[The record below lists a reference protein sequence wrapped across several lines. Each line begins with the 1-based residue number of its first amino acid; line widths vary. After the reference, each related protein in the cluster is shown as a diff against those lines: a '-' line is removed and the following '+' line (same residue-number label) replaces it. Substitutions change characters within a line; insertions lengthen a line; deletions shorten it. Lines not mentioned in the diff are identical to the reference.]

1 MTYKKNCFPFYSIV
15 LSIFLMFSCSSEHEN
30 IKNGLENTSTIQTS
44 IAAFQTEGKISSL
57 ENENEIKD
65 IQACLFENGLMTQ
78 IYTDLN
84 HFSDT
89 YSLKLKNMSGTLYM
103 LANTAEKIDLQQ
115 MKEKG
120 ITEKEWLKTTIQY
133 ENGHAPHFFSGKLN
147 LKEYQGQS
155 VLPMKLKHGTAR
167 FDLLMRAGGIISLK
181 SLTLKNMA
189 QASYLLP
196 QDEAASPENVPVQD
210 IQINFQEPLLQDSL
224 GIAYVCEQ
232 ENPQLKVVAEME
244 MGGKTYIKEAELP
257 STLKRN
263 TVYTLT
269 VRKDA
274 LSADIKLEVAEWED
288 GGNVN
293 LRPDLDSHITV
304 DKNSSILPEGV
315 TVSQSGDM
323 VSLPSRAMDFT
334 LALNCDDEL
343 EFVST
348 QSPDIT
354 VETVTQKTADGNQNR
369 FLFHKRLLPP
379 GYPQENVKVF
389 FRRKG
394 LNASY
399 TEDCI
404 TLVLE
409 QNPIQLEGGLNF
421 DRQNYTCDFGRYI
434 DNELG
439 RFIMPEGMELV
450 AEFDNEDPWIK
461 VEQTEDNANVYRV
474 IGGWK
479 PNDPKAD
486 GRKQAARL
494 VVRSI
499 SGRQETEAYIVER
512 RNYGLPVTYLNGT
525 WWCRY
530 NAIGNSADFNEQVL
544 CSNDPARLAGKTVQE
559 YLKTCSSE
567 EYLYLWNAAYEG
579 NDGIALK
586 AVYRN
591 GTITL
596 NNWRNSESNHI
607 NTTETTA
614 LAPDG
619 YEMPSFD
626 DYNDIFS
633 SFTIP
638 VEWTGFY
645 PQNDDTDRQNR
656 SEIILEKRSGIQ
668 LEGQDLG
675 ELWSFSVRSIAGHGD
690 EPLTFYGVGC
700 QWNSNGINSNWLLL
714 ACHNPGIKGWLV
726 RGNNA
731 SLEHNGAAAN
741 NTRIIRFKKSPV
753 EYIYR

>member
-1 MTYKKNCFPFYSIV
+1 MTYKKNCFPLYSIV
-15 LSIFLMFSCSSEHEN
+15 LSIFLMFSCSDEHEN
-30 IKNGLENTSTIQTS
+30 IKNELENTSTIQTS

-78 IYTDLN
+78 IYTDLD

-115 MKEKG
+115 MKEEG

-167 FDLLMRAGGIISLK
+167 FDLLMRAGGIISMK
-181 SLTLKNMA
+181 NLTLKNMA

-196 QDEAASPENVPVQD
+196 QDETASPENVPVQD

-304 DKNSSILPEGV
+304 DKNSSILPEGI

-343 EFVST
+343 EYISA

-354 VETVTQKTADGNQNR
+354 VETVTQNTADGNQNR

-409 QNPIQLEGGLNF
+409 QNPIHLEGGLNF

-607 NTTETTA
+607 NTTEATA

-626 DYNDIFS
+626 DYNDIFL

>member
-1 MTYKKNCFPFYSIV
+1 
-15 LSIFLMFSCSSEHEN
+15 
-30 IKNGLENTSTIQTS
+30 
-44 IAAFQTEGKISSL
+44 
-57 ENENEIKD
+57 
-65 IQACLFENGLMTQ
+65 
-78 IYTDLN
+78 
-84 HFSDT
+84 
-89 YSLKLKNMSGTLYM
+89 
-103 LANTAEKIDLQQ
+103 
-115 MKEKG
+115 
-120 ITEKEWLKTTIQY
+120 
-133 ENGHAPHFFSGKLN
+133 
-147 LKEYQGQS
+147 
-155 VLPMKLKHGTAR
+155 
-167 FDLLMRAGGIISLK
+167 
-181 SLTLKNMA
+181 
-189 QASYLLP
+189 
-196 QDEAASPENVPVQD
+196 
-210 IQINFQEPLLQDSL
+210 
-224 GIAYVCEQ
+224 
-232 ENPQLKVVAEME
+232 
-244 MGGKTYIKEAELP
+244 
-257 STLKRN
+257 
-263 TVYTLT
+263 
-269 VRKDA
+269 
-274 LSADIKLEVAEWED
+274 
-288 GGNVN
+288 
-293 LRPDLDSHITV
+293 
-304 DKNSSILPEGV
+304 
-315 TVSQSGDM
+315 
-323 VSLPSRAMDFT
+323 
-334 LALNCDDEL
+334 
-343 EFVST
+343 
-348 QSPDIT
+348 
-354 VETVTQKTADGNQNR
+354 
-369 FLFHKRLLPP
+369 
-379 GYPQENVKVF
+379 
-389 FRRKG
+389 
-394 LNASY
+394 
-399 TEDCI
+399 
-404 TLVLE
+404 
-409 QNPIQLEGGLNF
+409 
-421 DRQNYTCDFGRYI
+421 
-434 DNELG
+434 
-439 RFIMPEGMELV
+439 MELV